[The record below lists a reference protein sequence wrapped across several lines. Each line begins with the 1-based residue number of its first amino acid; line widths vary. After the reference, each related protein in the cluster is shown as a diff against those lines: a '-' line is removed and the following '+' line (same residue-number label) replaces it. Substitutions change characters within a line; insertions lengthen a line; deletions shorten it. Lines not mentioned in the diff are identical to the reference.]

1 MLEGGLDWKSMSLT
15 PKDMDFME
23 AKHAAAREIALAF
36 GVPPMLLAIPGD
48 NTYSNYQEANRVFWR
63 QTVLPLAN
71 RIGAALTQWL
81 APSFGDGLTLAV
93 DTDKID
99 ALSAD
104 RAALWDRVTKA
115 PFLTVN
121 EKRMAT
127 GYGVVAGGDVFG
139 PSS

>member
-1 MLEGGLDWKSMSLT
+1 MSLS

-71 RIGAALTQWL
+71 RIGAALAQWL
-81 APSFGDGLTLAV
+81 APSFGAGLTLAV
-93 DTDKID
+93 DADRIE

-104 RAALWDRVTKA
+104 RAALWERVSKA
-115 PFLTVN
+115 AFLTVN
-121 EKRMAT
+121 EKRAAT
-127 GYGVVAGGDVFG
+127 GYGAVAGGDG
-139 PSS
+139 ISPSS